1 METLRHH
8 RSPRWLNAR
17 MRLARLTIPQWLAL
31 SIAVTGGVG
40 LYLMLAQVPLP
51 HPLAGGAFYLRMAL
65 VGPPSGLLGVLLYAL
80 ADDRREPFI
89 RQALFYLLRRHH
101 YETYEEGA
109 PRARTRSSRSHRFYG
124 RPSTDRAP
132 LARALARL
140 RRRRRA
146 ADQDTH
152 ARV

>member
-1 METLRHH
+1 MDTLRHH

-31 SIAVTGGVG
+31 ALAAAAGAG
-40 LYLMLAQVPLP
+40 LYLALAQVTLP
-51 HPLAGGAFYLRMAL
+51 RPLAGSAFYLRLLL

-101 YETYEEGA
+101 YEEGA
-109 PRARTRSSRSHRFYG
+109 PRARTGSPRSHRFPG
-124 RPSTDRAP
+124 QGTVSRVT

-140 RRRRRA
+140 RRRG
-146 ADQDTH
+146 H
-152 ARV
+152 APDRDSQEKA